1 MEMTKRIRMVSK
13 IKACPTIKMTPKMET
28 TSKNLYKTYNYD
40 LKNENEIM
48 NFLMG
53 KVILHNVR

>member
-1 MEMTKRIRMVSK
+1 MEMTKKIRTIPK
-13 IKACPTIKMTPKMET
+13 IKTSPTMKMTPKMET

-48 NFLMG
+48 NF
-53 KVILHNVR
+53 